1 MREVL
6 ILLVRQR
13 WPRLVRLVLTGQ
25 SRLPQAADP
34 WDVARS
40 RYLQSLDPEE
50 RILFTEAT
58 IQNLY
63 YSASNTV
70 RDDRLNSK
78 TRRAIS
84 AAQPLV
90 DKIEEYG
97 KAMDTYANMAPNF
110 LAPVW
115 GSLRVVLVLAK
126 SLGKFFDRMTDTL
139 GRIGDILPRLLVSI
153 MSRSFLEIANHMQ
166 GLSTR
171 LSACEAP
178 TT

>member
-1 MREVL
+1 VREVSVQYL
-6 ILLVRQR
+6 RVDPEARTMAQTSS
-13 WPRLVRLVLTGQ
+13 TGAD
-25 SRLPQAADP
+25 RVAATTADP

-40 RYLQSLDPEE
+40 RYLQNLDSEE
-50 RILFTEAT
+50 RVLFTEAT

-84 AAQPLV
+84 AVQPLV

-110 LAPVW
+110 IAPVW

-139 GRIGDILPRLLVSI
+139 GRIGDILPRLLVSV
-153 MSRSFLEIANHMQ
+153 MALPSLQSF
-166 GLSTR
+166 
-171 LSACEAP
+171 
-178 TT
+178 

>member
-1 MREVL
+1 MA
-6 ILLVRQR
+6 
-13 WPRLVRLVLTGQ
+13 
-25 SRLPQAADP
+25 QASANGADRAVATADP

-40 RYLQSLDPEE
+40 RYLQTLDPEE
-50 RILFTEAT
+50 RVLFTEAT

-78 TRRAIS
+78 TRKAIS
-84 AAQPLV
+84 TVQPLV

-110 LAPVW
+110 LAPIW

-139 GRIGDILPRLLVSI
+139 GRIGDILPRLLV
-153 MSRSFLEIANHMQ
+153 
-166 GLSTR
+166 GLNVSP
-171 LSACEAP
+171 LFGNN
-178 TT
+178 